1 MMCII
6 FSRFN
11 FTGLFL
17 PENSNPMRLFFNLS
31 LFFTIFLSLSGFSGL
46 CQPADIRKL
55 VDTLASA
62 TMEGRGY
69 VDGGLAKAADLIE
82 NQWKSTGIV
91 PVGKTFRQPFKHEV
105 NVFDGS
111 AMLLLN
117 RQPLMAG
124 IDFIVTPGS
133 RTVKGGRN
141 LQKMDSVRWIDSE
154 GRVVIEKVKKL
165 TWGVSGIQD
174 DYTVFQVLEERF
186 PADPENYM
194 ANLDARR
201 VKNFISENLVGMVKG
216 TEVPDSFLVLTAHYD
231 HLGKLGTTV
240 NNNAVFRGAN
250 DNASGVALL
259 LHLAKQIAA
268 KPLRYSV
275 VFIAFAGEEAG
286 LLGSAH
292 FVKNPM
298 IKLKNIRFLVNLDL
312 LGTGEEGIMVVNAT
326 EFPKEWKML
335 DELNTQNGWLKQVG
349 QRGKAANSD
358 HYWFTEAGVPA
369 FFIYTMGG
377 IKAYHDI
384 YDLPETLPLTKT
396 EEVGKLI
403 MRFFE
408 TLGEGSQ

>member
-11 FTGLFL
+11 FSGLFL
-17 PENSNPMRLFFNLS
+17 RDNSHLMRFFFVRA
-31 LFFTIFLSLSGFSGL
+31 LFFTIFWSFSGFYGQCQSGDL
-46 CQPADIRKL
+46 RKL

-69 VDGGLAKAADLIE
+69 VGGGLGKAAELIE
-82 NQWKSTGIV
+82 NQLKSSGV
-91 PVGKTFRQPFKHEV
+91 SPLGKSFRQPFKHDV

-117 RQPLMAG
+117 RQPMIAG
-124 IDFIVTPGS
+124 ADFIVTPGS

-141 LQKMDSVRWIDSE
+141 LQQMDSVRWIDTE
-154 GRVVIEKVKKL
+154 GRVVVEKVDKL

-174 DYTVFQVLEERF
+174 DYTVFQVLKNSF
-186 PADPENYM
+186 KAIPENYM
-194 ANLDARR
+194 ANLEAHR
-201 VKNFISENLVGMVKG
+201 VKNFVSENVVGMVKG

-231 HLGKLGTTV
+231 HLGKLGNSL

-250 DNASGVALL
+250 DNASGVALM
-259 LHLAKQIAA
+259 LHLARQIAA

-292 FVKNPM
+292 FVKNPL

-312 LGTGEEGIMVVNAT
+312 LGTGDDGIMVVNAT

-335 DELNTQNGWLKQVG
+335 EDMNAQNGWLKQVG

-396 EEVGKLI
+396 EEVGKLVFG
-403 MRFFE
+403 FFE
-408 TLGEGSQ
+408 QISNKQ

>member
-1 MMCII
+1 
-6 FSRFN
+6 
-11 FTGLFL
+11 
-17 PENSNPMRLFFNLS
+17 
-31 LFFTIFLSLSGFSGL
+31 
-46 CQPADIRKL
+46 
-55 VDTLASA
+55 
-62 TMEGRGY
+62 MEGRGY

-231 HLGKLGTTV
+231 HLGKQ
-240 NNNAVFRGAN
+240 
-250 DNASGVALL
+250 
-259 LHLAKQIAA
+259 K
-268 KPLRYSV
+268 
-275 VFIAFAGEEAG
+275 
-286 LLGSAH
+286 
-292 FVKNPM
+292 
-298 IKLKNIRFLVNLDL
+298 
-312 LGTGEEGIMVVNAT
+312 
-326 EFPKEWKML
+326 
-335 DELNTQNGWLKQVG
+335 
-349 QRGKAANSD
+349 
-358 HYWFTEAGVPA
+358 
-369 FFIYTMGG
+369 
-377 IKAYHDI
+377 
-384 YDLPETLPLTKT
+384 
-396 EEVGKLI
+396 
-403 MRFFE
+403 
-408 TLGEGSQ
+408 